1 MDTSLKKCEFCGK
14 EYFKK
19 TYNILGIDKIMQF
32 PQCTCL
38 EELRKKEQ
46 EEKEKQKKR
55 DILERKF
62 QNSLITPFFRE
73 KTFKNIDFSKEKAIC
88 QKYANEFEPQKSK
101 GISLIGSVGTGK
113 TTLLAC
119 ICNDL
124 IPKGYNCLF
133 TQLSDLLDKFV
144 IARRSKNELAES
156 NLMYWLLQFDFVV
169 LDDIGREKY
178 TETRLEIAFKIID
191 KLLNHKIP
199 VAFSANPEMI
209 EKLKNIA
216 DYRAILDRLNEMSA
230 IKLTFKGESYR
241 GKTNKSN
248 EL

>member
-1 MDTSLKKCEFCGK
+1 MDASLKKCEICGK
-14 EYFKK
+14 EYIKK
-19 TYNILGIDKIMQF
+19 TFMVLGVEKTLEF
-32 PQCTCL
+32 AQCNCY
-38 EELRKKEQ
+38 EEIEKKNQ
-46 EEKEKQKKR
+46 EEKEKEEKR
-55 DILERKF
+55 KILEKKF

-73 KTFKNIDFSKEKAIC
+73 KTFKNVNFSKEKAIC

-119 ICNDL
+119 ICNEL

-133 TQLSDLLDKFV
+133 TQLSDLLDKFI

-199 VAFSANPEMI
+199 VAFTANPEMI
-209 EKLKNIA
+209 EKLKGIP
-216 DYRAILDRLNEMSA
+216 DYNAILDRLNEMCE
-230 IKLTFKGESYR
+230 IKLTFKGESFR
-241 GKTNKSN
+241 K
-248 EL
+248 

>member
-1 MDTSLKKCEFCGK
+1 MDASIKKCETCGK
-14 EYFKK
+14 EYAKK
-19 TYNILGIDKIMQF
+19 TLEIFGIKKIIQF

-38 EELRKKEQ
+38 EELRKKEE
-46 EEKEKQKKR
+46 EEKEKEEKR
-55 DILERKF
+55 SILERKF

-73 KTFKNIDFSKEKAIC
+73 KTFKNVNFSKEKAIC

-119 ICNDL
+119 ICNEL
-124 IPKGYNCLF
+124 IINGYNCLF
-133 TQLSDLLDKFV
+133 TQLSDLLDKFI

-199 VAFSANPEMI
+199 VAFTANPEMI
-209 EKLKNIA
+209 EKLKGIP
-216 DYRAILDRLNEMSA
+216 DYNAILDRLNEMCE
-230 IKLTFKGESYR
+230 IKLTFKGESFR
-241 GKTNKSN
+241 K
-248 EL
+248 